1 MTKTYNVEPELRSRL
16 ADFLVKHRDVLPI
29 SVELLRKSLWLRRPA
44 KPKHVMS
51 LLPVHEWRFVNCKFR
66 EGKIWTDNN
75 VHQPADYFEFVL
87 MVGVGSGWWERRF
100 DKQARTW
107 TYRRGKNKFRLFD
120 DYRKAADELRAS

>member
-1 MTKTYNVEPELRSRL
+1 MKKAYNVEPELRSRL
-16 ADFLVKHRDVLPI
+16 ADFLVKHRDHLP
-29 SVELLRKSLWLRRPA
+29 VAKELLFKSMWLRRPL
-44 KPKHVMS
+44 KPKDATYLWSKDVRRF
-51 LLPVHEWRFVNCKFR
+51 VEWRFR
-66 EGKIWTDNN
+66 ECKIWNGDR
-75 VHQPADYFEFVL
+75 VHQPADYFEYVL